1 MLYIYL
7 QAFYLKL
14 ENLSCFKLFLLLVTL
29 WTTHLGTHTHTY
41 THARVTETAVDLVP
55 NRKEKKMKEKAARGA
70 AWRSCCCCCCWGC
83 SWLLVQGA
91 RFDTSDLMWRQIYI
105 YRCLLLLLC
114 LLLHGFWF
122 GSLRFFSLSPCVC
135 VFGLLYKPFAFY
147 WLWVCW
153 HHSWGLCGRRLRL
166 RRRLRLCY

>member
-1 MLYIYL
+1 MRCHMPRHTVSFKLSISCAHTSKYYPREIYIELNLCYKYIFYFHI
-7 QAFYLKL
+7 QGFYLKL
-14 ENLSCFKLFLLLVTL
+14 ENLSCFKLFLLLLTL

-91 RFDTSDLMWRQIYI
+91 RFDTSDLM
-105 YRCLLLLLC
+105 
-114 LLLHGFWF
+114 
-122 GSLRFFSLSPCVC
+122 
-135 VFGLLYKPFAFY
+135 
-147 WLWVCW
+147 
-153 HHSWGLCGRRLRL
+153 
-166 RRRLRLCY
+166 